1 MNIIKLLIPN
11 FMATLL
17 AAAGGVKK
25 TIQKN
30 REQTEKKQVA
40 GDSFG
45 GPLLICY
52 LNFTLNKKLASH
64 TLQFVSKYHVIIN

>member
-1 MNIIKLLIPN
+1 MPK
-11 FMATLL
+11 FMATHL

-40 GDSFG
+40 GAGFK
-45 GPLLICY
+45 GPLLICL
-52 LNFTLNKKLASH
+52 LNLNLTAKSASH
-64 TLQFVSKYHVIIN
+64 TSQFVVRRPCFVLQ